1 MYLYRFYI
9 ISLEKITLFNLYFPS
24 LVFDDGVEGLM
35 KTRKVSFTL
44 KMYLIHKPWGWVM
57 IKTYIAQ
64 HHNDNLIRT
73 LYTIS
78 FTGSPQTKYLC
89 TFINPILHIE
99 THTFM
104 YTTWNPLTTDPGK
117 TSSLV
122 PKNVK
127 ARPWNRILS
136 SMKIILFKKSN
147 WNFMCLFF

>member
-1 MYLYRFYI
+1 MYPYRFYI
-9 ISLEKITLFNLYFPS
+9 ISFEKITLFNLYFPS

-73 LYTIS
+73 LYIIS
-78 FTGSPQTKYLC
+78 LADHHRRNIYAHLS
-89 TFINPILHIE
+89 ILFCISK

-104 YTTWNPLTTDPGK
+104 YTTWNPLTMDPGK

-127 ARPWNRILS
+127 ARPWDRIWS
-136 SMKIILFKKSN
+136 SMKIILF
-147 WNFMCLFF
+147 